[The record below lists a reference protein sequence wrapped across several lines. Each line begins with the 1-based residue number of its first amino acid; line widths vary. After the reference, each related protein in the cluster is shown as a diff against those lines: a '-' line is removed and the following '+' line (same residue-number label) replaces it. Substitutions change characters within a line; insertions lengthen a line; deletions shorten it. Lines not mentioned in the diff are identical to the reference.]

1 MREKIKN
8 SAVKCALTLFIAAC
22 LTACG
27 GEKSVV
33 AQEGET
39 VSTALFDF
47 SISDVQIINSYTNVE
62 VPDGSKLV
70 SMQLAVENTSD
81 ETYTMFAEDFQ
92 LQWGDGDEDFGVCL
106 PAVDDEMIPYSY
118 ELEPGQSHTGTMLV
132 TVPADCTQLT
142 VAYQEI
148 RSSGKKGTAYFVEAA
163 L

>member
-1 MREKIKN
+1 MRKKIKN
-8 SAVKCALTLFIAAC
+8 SVLKCLLLLLSVVC

-27 GEKSVV
+27 GEKSVM
-33 AQEGET
+33 AKAGET
-39 VSTALFDF
+39 VSTVLFDF
-47 SISDVQIINSYTNVE
+47 SISDVKTINSYSGVE

-70 SMQLAVENTSD
+70 SMQLTVKNTSD

-92 LQWGDGDEDFGVCL
+92 LQWGDGDEDFGTCL
-106 PAVDDEMIPYSY
+106 SAVDDDMMPYSY

-148 RSSGKKGTAYFVEAA
+148 RASGDKGTAYFVEAG

>member
-1 MREKIKN
+1 MQGKIKN
-8 SAVKCALTLFIAAC
+8 GILRCLLPLFFIVC

-27 GEKSVV
+27 GEKSVTV
-33 AQEGET
+33 QAGEK

-47 SISDVQIINSYTNVE
+47 TVSDVKTIDNYTGVDI
-62 VPDGSKLV
+62 PDGSKLV
-70 SMQLAVENTSD
+70 SMQLTVENTSE

-92 LQWGDGDEDFGVCL
+92 LQWGDGDEDFGTCL
-106 PAVDDEMIPYSY
+106 SAVDDNMVPYSY

-132 TVPADCTQLT
+132 TVPDDCTKLT

-148 RSSGKKGTAYFVEAA
+148 RASGNKGTAYFVEAA